1 MFCPTLE
8 LVAELLSLIDD
19 RQAFCAAVTAEIRAR
34 SGARAAFLLAGSPG
48 AAEVL
53 AGSPAGL
60 AVPAT
65 VLPQA
70 VAATAP
76 VVLDDADGA
85 VVVIPLLAGE
95 ERVGTLLVL
104 DAPAAAVTALLAPS
118 ALGDALAQALRLSRL
133 RQDEAEE
140 LAMSRRIQE
149 QLREAQRAETVAR
162 LAAGVAHDISNVLH
176 VAFGYSELLLDEPD
190 MPIAERRVF
199 AEEILRAAER
209 GSSLAQQL
217 LAVGKQDEGEV
228 KTVAVDGLVHGLAR
242 LLRHLLGEDIELRL
256 DLSAAEELLPVTA
269 DPTQLQQ
276 VLMNLCTNCRDALP
290 AGGCVTIRVRNYH
303 LSAEEGTGVLPAA
316 PGDYVR
322 IDVEDNGTGIAPEV
336 KGLVFEPFF
345 TTRPP
350 GQGAGLGLAAVYG
363 IVRQYHGFIRLR
375 SAVGMGT
382 GVTVFLPAR
391 PTVRHELART
401 AQRPLGSTRCARVFL
416 AEDSR
421 QLRNL
426 LVHQLEA
433 AQYQLETARD
443 GSEACEKLDHLKQA
457 PDLFL
462 LDVVMPGKGG
472 REVYEHARSLGMHR
486 PVLFC
491 TGYGDCQI
499 PPEYL
504 ASLGNASLLK
514 KPCSAAVLIS
524 AIEDLLSQAEG

>member
-19 RQAFCAAVTAEIRAR
+19 RQAFCAAVTAEIRSR
-34 SGARAAFLLAGSPG
+34 SGARAAFLLTGSPG
-48 AAEVL
+48 PAEVL
-53 AGSPAGL
+53 ASSPPAL

-65 VLPQA
+65 VLSQA
-70 VAATAP
+70 VAAVAP
-76 VVLDDADGA
+76 VVLADADGA
-85 VVVIPLLAGE
+85 VVVMPLLAGE
-95 ERVGTLLVL
+95 EQVGTLLVL
-104 DAPAAAVTALLAPS
+104 DAPPAAATALLASS
-118 ALGDALAQALRLSRL
+118 ALGDALAQALRLSRS
-133 RQDEAEE
+133 RQDQAEE
-140 LAMSRRIQE
+140 SAMNRRIQE

-162 LAAGVAHDISNVLH
+162 LASGVAHDISNVLH
-176 VAFGYSELLLDEPD
+176 ITFGYSELLLDDPD
-190 MPIAERRVF
+190 MPVADRRAF
-199 AEEILRAAER
+199 AEEILRAAEH

-217 LAVGKQDEGEV
+217 LAVGKQDEGGL
-228 KTVAVDGLVHGLAR
+228 KTLAVDRLVRELTR
-242 LLRHLLGEDIELRL
+242 MLRHLLGEEVELQL
-256 DLSAAEELLPVTA
+256 DLAAAEEQFAVTA
-269 DPTQLQQ
+269 DPAQLQQ

-336 KGLVFEPFF
+336 QGLVFEPFF
-345 TTRPP
+345 TTRPT
-350 GQGAGLGLAAVYG
+350 GQGAGLGLAAVYA
-363 IVRQYHGFIRLR
+363 IVRQHRGFIRLR

-382 GVTVFLPAR
+382 GVSIFLPAS
-391 PTVRHELART
+391 PTVRPELAR
-401 AQRPLGSTRCARVFL
+401 AGNRPSGSRRHARIFL

-433 AQYQLETARD
+433 AEYQLETARD
-443 GSEACEKLDHLKQA
+443 GDEACEKLEHLKQA

-472 REVYEHARSLGMHR
+472 REVYDYSRSLGMNR

-491 TGYGDCQI
+491 TGYGDRQI

-504 ASLGNASLLK
+504 ASLGNASLLR
-514 KPCSAAVLIS
+514 KPCSAAVLVN
-524 AIEDLLSQAEG
+524 AIEDLLRQAEG